1 MRAYSSVAADTAEK
15 PSTTFY
21 DFSLYDIDGKPVSLA
36 HYRGKV
42 LLVVNVASKCGFTY
56 QYAALEELY
65 KKYRGSGFEVLG
77 FPSNDFLGQE
87 PGSNEQIKEFC
98 SLSFGVS
105 FPLFAKISVRGR
117 KIHPFYRFLTDKK
130 ENPGFGGPISWN
142 FNKFLIDRDGRI
154 VARFGSRDEPMSEKV
169 TAMVEQSLEPE
180 IG

>member
-1 MRAYSSVAADTAEK
+1 M
-15 PSTTFY
+15 
-21 DFSLYDIDGKPVSLA
+21 
-36 HYRGKV
+36 
-42 LLVVNVASKCGFTY
+42 
-56 QYAALEELY
+56 
-65 KKYRGSGFEVLG
+65 
-77 FPSNDFLGQE
+77 
-87 PGSNEQIKEFC
+87 
-98 SLSFGVS
+98 S